1 MLEILTMVYRVYKGY
16 WLSMNTHTIVPHDD
30 VYEIISYHISYVNIY
45 IYIDS
50 FYIVCCISYLFS
62 FLSICH
68 LNSQSSPIIDG
79 VVGVARM
86 ADLGQWPHH

>member
-45 IYIDS
+45 IYILIH
-50 FYIVCCISYLFS
+50 FTLYAVYLIFFPSYRYA
-62 FLSICH
+62 I
-68 LNSQSSPIIDG
+68 
-79 VVGVARM
+79 
-86 ADLGQWPHH
+86 